1 MFNISTHQLFYKF
14 YCNWSG
20 NHILEWRTSYETPIF
35 AWKWNKGQI
44 QIDPISALESPH
56 SLKAHVRL
64 RLWISGT
71 KQCSW
76 DLCLYSV
83 GKMIRRT
90 TRRWTSQIFLR
101 TIHLEIT
108 NNNDAIWNQN
118 HDIFLKQ
125 VYILQEMSPWHYTR
139 TLLTEESGTGNLDL
153 IFSESLEHHHDD
165 VTTNIHIQ
173 FRPLIFF
180 K

>member
-44 QIDPISALESPH
+44 QIGSISALESPH

-118 HDIFLKQ
+118 HGIFLKQ
-125 VYILQEMSPWHYTR
+125 VYILQEMSPWHSDI
-139 TLLTEESGTGNLDL
+139 TLGHCWLKNQV
-153 IFSESLEHHHDD
+153 I
-165 VTTNIHIQ
+165 
-173 FRPLIFF
+173 
-180 K
+180 

>member
-1 MFNISTHQLFYKF
+1 MNIAYLCTYDCSFNIFTSWLFQHVPACSTFPHINYSINSIAIDQAIIF
-14 YCNWSG
+14 WSEG
-20 NHILEWRTSYETPIF
+20 PHMRLIF

-44 QIDPISALESPH
+44 QIGPISALESPH

-118 HDIFLKQ
+118 HGIFLKQ
-125 VYILQEMSPWHYTR
+125 VYILQEMSPWHSDI
-139 TLLTEESGTGNLDL
+139 TLGHCWLKNQV
-153 IFSESLEHHHDD
+153 I
-165 VTTNIHIQ
+165 
-173 FRPLIFF
+173 
-180 K
+180 

>member
-1 MFNISTHQLFYKF
+1 MFNISTHQLFYKI

-44 QIDPISALESPH
+44 QIGPISALESPH

-101 TIHLEIT
+101 TIHLEMMQFEIRT
-108 NNNDAIWNQN
+108 MAFFLSRFIYCRKCRP
-118 HDIFLKQ
+118 DI
-125 VYILQEMSPWHYTR
+125 V
-139 TLLTEESGTGNLDL
+139 TLHSDTVDWRIRSFKS
-153 IFSESLEHHHDD
+153 IFSVSLEHHHD

-180 K
+180 